1 LEDKCKVIAV
11 ANQKGGVGKTTTTVN
26 LGEALTRSGKRVLL
40 VDADPQGSLTTSC
53 SIGNPDGLEVTLS
66 ELMACEMSG
75 DINDT
80 FSHNDVIKHFENM
93 DLIPSNISLS
103 GTETMLFNCMSR
115 ESVLK
120 RTLQS
125 YIKEYDYILI
135 DCMPSLGMMTINALV
150 TADSVVIP
158 CEPSFLSVKGLD
170 LLMHSIAR
178 IKRQINPGLKID
190 GILMT
195 MVDSRTVN
203 ARDVSNALRESI
215 GINIKVFNTE
225 IPRSVRA
232 QECANLGKSIFEHD
246 PNGKVADAYSRL
258 AKEVM
263 SLERPTQTRSRPYGV
278 R

>member
-1 LEDKCKVIAV
+1 MEDKCKVIAI
-11 ANQKGGVGKTTTTVN
+11 ANQKGGVGKTTTAVN
-26 LGEALTRSGKRVLL
+26 LGEGLSRSGKRVLL

-53 SIGNPDGLEVTLS
+53 SIDDPDRLEVTLS
-66 ELMACEMSG
+66 ELMACEMNG
-75 DINDT
+75 DDDKKTLNKII
-80 FSHNDVIKHFENM
+80 IKQFESI

-120 RTLQS
+120 RT
-125 YIKEYDYILI
+125 IEPFKKDYDFILI

-150 TADSVVIP
+150 AADSVIIP
-158 CEPSFLSVKGLD
+158 CEPSYLSVKGLD
-170 LLMHSIAR
+170 LLMHSISR
-178 IKRQINPGLKID
+178 VKRQINPELKID

-195 MVDSRTVN
+195 MVDSRTIN
-203 ARDVSNALRESI
+203 ARDVTNALRESI

-246 PNGKVADAYSRL
+246 PNGKVADAYTRL
-258 AKEVM
+258 SEEVM
-263 SLERPTQTRSRPYGV
+263 CLEREAKARPRTNSV